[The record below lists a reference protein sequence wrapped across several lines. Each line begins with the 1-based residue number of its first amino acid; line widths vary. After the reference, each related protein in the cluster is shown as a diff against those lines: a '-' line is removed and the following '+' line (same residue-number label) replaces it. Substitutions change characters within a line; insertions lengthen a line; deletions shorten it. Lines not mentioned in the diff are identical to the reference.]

1 MSRTYRK
8 ANPLD
13 LSDWRNLRA
22 MGRKAPF
29 IINGKYVADGT
40 YNYDTIDVNKKLT
53 SRVNMTKKQAAKIA
67 RKIARSECVEEIN
80 EFLYEEDYSNTEK
93 EFDESMWDFII
104 YNQDRLRKIYDA
116 EHKEQY
122 RRIIAFCD

>member
-13 LSDWRNLRA
+13 LYNWRNLRA
-22 MGRKAPF
+22 MGRRAPF
-29 IINGKYVADGT
+29 IIDGKYVADGT
-40 YNYDTIDVNKKLT
+40 YNYDTLDVNRKLT

-80 EFLYEEDYSNTEK
+80 EFLYEEDEDYSNK
-93 EFDESMWDFII
+93 FDESIWNFII